1 MKTLILFSTISLLSS
16 LGFAQSN
23 NCGQTSPRLC
33 VGDIVWTQEGVD
45 GWNGTYEAKVT
56 GVSSDFKSYSVK
68 LTQYNDSASNK
79 TIDGLGVTTGRK
91 CSNTNPRIC
100 VGDLVYTNSGVAG
113 WNGTYRAKVL
123 ALSANY
129 TKVSVALLDYSD
141 KASNKPVSA
150 FAVTNRCGTS
160 KPKLCVG
167 DQVTT
172 KSGYAGW
179 NGNYHATVIA
189 VSTNLT
195 DYSVKLRDYSDIA
208 SNKPV
213 GSFNIVSRANST
225 GLDSMSV
232 YMSTDTQDI
241 VSSFSSLASVTTK
254 ERADFLNS
262 SSAYITQLNSED
274 VNIFSGM
281 VLAKIIRLS
290 TSQVVKDNFETPAI
304 NFTTE
309 LEKNNWKSIDQI
321 EANLRTLDF
330 ATRVIYAAVK
340 LKLTMA
346 QVDPKDN
353 QDLLQLG
360 QIAAMTQL
368 SRKIAALQQF
378 CESKRH
384 IVEEL
389 IQDPRH
395 GVLGMVTAD
404 VMGWVLS
411 K

>member
-1 MKTLILFSTISLLSS
+1 MKNLILISLVSLFSS
-16 LGFAQSN
+16 ISFAQAN

-33 VGDIVWTQEGVD
+33 VGDTVWTQQGID
-45 GWNGTYEAKVT
+45 GWNGTYEAKIT
-56 GVSSDFKSYSVK
+56 GVSSDLKSYSLK
-68 LTQYNDSASNK
+68 LTQYSDTASNK
-79 TIDGLGVTTGRK
+79 SIEGLGVTTGRK
-91 CSNTNPRIC
+91 CSSTNPRIC
-100 VGDLVYTNSGVAG
+100 VGDLVYTNSGIGG

-172 KSGYAGW
+172 KSGFSGW
-179 NGNYHATVIA
+179 NGNYHATVVG
-189 VSTNLT
+189 VSSSLT
-195 DYSVKLRDYSDIA
+195 EYTVKLRDYSDIA

-213 GSFNIVSRANST
+213 ESFSIVSRANPS

-241 VSSFSSLASVTTK
+241 VSSFSALASVTTK

-281 VLAKIIRLS
+281 ILAKIIRLS
-290 TSQVVKDNFETPAI
+290 TSRVVQENFVTPAQT
-304 NFTTE
+304 FTAE

-378 CESKRH
+378 CENKRH
-384 IVEEL
+384 IVEDL